1 MAAHLV
7 RDPLHTTLIP
17 PIPRTK
23 SLYDLPKRDSQDY
36 RFRNTVSFWIA
47 VSFVEGSLLF
57 ICGALASAL
66 ALREAWK
73 QRGLV
78 EFAYFAGS
86 LFYTLGSYL
95 GFFQVINLGRDR
107 IRLFACSGTS
117 REAYWGSLLY
127 LVGALFFNVGC
138 VEGLLPAA
146 LRTRRL
152 FFWGLYYTPFVVGAA
167 CFVLGALIECRLNA
181 HVRCSTPVFWLCF
194 WYLLGSLLFLL
205 AAICGWPHQ
214 ARENGLVNVPYA
226 AGSLA
231 FALG

>member
-7 RDPLHTTLIP
+7 RDPLHTTLMP
-17 PIPRTK
+17 PIPRTR
-23 SLYDLPKRDSQDY
+23 SLYELPKRDSQDY

-117 REAYWGSLLY
+117 PALLNTPRGGRRADP
-127 LVGALFFNVGC
+127 LRVMAHDLRSFHPGQAPHARRTGA
-138 VEGLLPAA
+138 
-146 LRTRRL
+146 
-152 FFWGLYYTPFVVGAA
+152 
-167 CFVLGALIECRLNA
+167 
-181 HVRCSTPVFWLCF
+181 RCSTWPVQ
-194 WYLLGSLLFLL
+194 
-205 AAICGWPHQ
+205 P
-214 ARENGLVNVPYA
+214 
-226 AGSLA
+226 
-231 FALG
+231 

>member
-7 RDPLHTTLIP
+7 RDPLHTTLMP
-17 PIPRTK
+17 PIPRTR
-23 SLYDLPKRDSQDY
+23 SLYELPKRDSQDY
-36 RFRNTVSFWIA
+36 RFRNTVAFWIA

-127 LVGALFFNVGC
+127 LAGALFFNVGC
-138 VEGLLPAA
+138 VEGLLPTAV
-146 LRTRRL
+146 RTRRL
-152 FFWGLYYTPFVVGAA
+152 FWGLYYTPFVAVTLTLTLTLTRTLTRTRTLTLTRTRTRTLALTLTLTLTPMQGAA
-167 CFVLGALIECRLNA
+167 CFVLGALIECKLNA
-181 HVRCSTPVFWLCF
+181 HVRAQLTLPSSYP
-194 WYLLGSLLFLL
+194 
-205 AAICGWPHQ
+205 
-214 ARENGLVNVPYA
+214 
-226 AGSLA
+226 
-231 FALG
+231 